1 LPDGKIPGTAGAL
14 QSASS
19 LRSSNLNRTSP

>member
-1 LPDGKIPGTAGAL
+1 LPRGKIPGTAGAL

-19 LRSSNLNRTSP
+19 LRSSNPHI